1 MKRCSLAAPRRE
13 VRIASMILFLKLL
26 LAVASG
32 AVIFALL

>member
-1 MKRCSLAAPRRE
+1 MKRCSLAVTLCA
-13 VRIASMILFLKLL
+13 VSIAAMIIFLKLL

>member
-1 MKRCSLAAPRRE
+1 MKRCSLAGALCARRL
-13 VRIASMILFLKLL
+13 AAMIIFLKLL